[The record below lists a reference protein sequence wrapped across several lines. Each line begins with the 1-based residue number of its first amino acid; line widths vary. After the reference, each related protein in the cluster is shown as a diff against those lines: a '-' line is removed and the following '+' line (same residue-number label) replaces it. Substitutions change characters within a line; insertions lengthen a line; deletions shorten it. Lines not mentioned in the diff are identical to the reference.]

1 MKLFVTN
8 LCALMW
14 KDETIL
20 VKSGPGAVRDT
31 LGGCVSRL
39 RWSISTPQTLPKIVN
54 WILETILKVFLTK
67 LCTLMWKVGSKLIK
81 SVQRFAKD
89 TPGGCVRRLKW
100 TVSLHFVFHLSTQD
114 VTKKC
119 YAHFC
124 SEWKWLRS
132 SEACPA
138 DLLRSYD
145 DPRSPRH
152 RECKSMPAVYT
163 WGQHSLDQGFTFSP
177 EWSRF
182 ACIRESVCFSRIR
195 PFKSLHMNPRECPKP
210 PGGAGM
216 MVSHSTTPE
225 TPFVTK
231 SCADRATA

>member
-39 RWSISTPQTLPKIVN
+39 RWSISTPQTLPKN
-54 WILETILKVFLTK
+54 RLLNFRDNSEVFLTK

-100 TVSLHFVFHLSTQD
+100 TVSLHFVSVFDPSINARCNKKMLRTFLFRMEVIEEQRGLPSRST
-114 VTKKC
+114 
-119 YAHFC
+119 A
-124 SEWKWLRS
+124 
-132 SEACPA
+132 
-138 DLLRSYD
+138 LLRW
-145 DPRSPRH
+145 P
-152 RECKSMPAVYT
+152 
-163 WGQHSLDQGFTFSP
+163 
-177 EWSRF
+177 
-182 ACIRESVCFSRIR
+182 
-195 PFKSLHMNPRECPKP
+195 
-210 PGGAGM
+210 
-216 MVSHSTTPE
+216 
-225 TPFVTK
+225 
-231 SCADRATA
+231 